1 MTTSIAICT
10 YNGEKF
16 LREQLESIFAQTVP
30 ADEIVICDDG
40 SNDNTL
46 KILEEYQN
54 RFPEILKIYQNETN
68 LGFSKN
74 FEKAIYLCTK
84 DIIITSDQ
92 DDIWKINKIEETLNF
107 FTENPDFEA
116 VFNDLEIVDE
126 QLKTLEPSY
135 LNWKNFSY
143 DFISKEIENRHL
155 FVPLVMQGSFV
166 LGCALA
172 IKKDALQKYQLKD
185 FEVAH
190 DYLIAQKLT
199 FKNKLGFIPK
209 TLSFYRQHESQVC
222 GLKYVSENKTTNNKK
237 TEQTERFKKLVYPYL
252 YTVNKAKELFPKENI
267 EETEL
272 YARFLENRK
281 RYLKSLSFFQRKKYI
296 AQCIR
301 HQYLDLKTV
310 DFFTI

>member
-16 LREQLESIFAQTVP
+16 LREQLDSIFAQTIAV
-30 ADEIVICDDG
+30 DEIVICDDG
-40 SNDNTL
+40 SDDDTL
-46 KILEEYQN
+46 KILKEYQN
-54 RFPEILKIYQNETN
+54 RFPEILKIYQNENN

-74 FEKAIYLCTK
+74 FEKAIYFCTK

-92 DDIWKINKIEETLNF
+92 DDIWKKNKVEETLNF
-107 FTENPDFEA
+107 FNQNPAFEA
-116 VFNDLEIVDE
+116 VFNDLEIVNE
-126 QLKTLEPSY
+126 HLKSIEPSY
-135 LNWKNFSY
+135 LNWKNLSH

-172 IKKDALQKYQLKD
+172 IKKEALQKYNLKD

-190 DYLIAQKLT
+190 DYFIAQKLT

-209 TLSFYRQHESQVC
+209 TLSYYRQHESQVC
-222 GLKYVSENKTTNNKK
+222 GLNYVSQNKAVPEKK
-237 TEQTERFKKLVYPYL
+237 TEQNERFKKLVYPYL
-252 YTVNKAKELFPKENI
+252 YTVNKAKELFP
-267 EETEL
+267 EEDITQSEL
-272 YARFLENRK
+272 YARFLENRNI
-281 RYLKSLSFFQRKKYI
+281 YLKSLPLLQRKKYI

-301 HQYLDLKTV
+301 HQYLDLNTL
-310 DFFTI
+310 DFFKI

>member
-1 MTTSIAICT
+1 MTTSIALCT
-10 YNGEKF
+10 YNGEKY
-16 LREQLESIFAQTVP
+16 LKEQLDSVFAQSIL

-40 SNDNTL
+40 STDETL
-46 KILEEYQN
+46 KILEDYQS

-92 DDIWKINKIEETLNF
+92 DDIWKKNKIEETLNF
-107 FTENPDFEA
+107 FAKNPDFEA

-172 IKKDALQKYQLKD
+172 IKKDAL
-185 FEVAH
+185 
-190 DYLIAQKLT
+190 
-199 FKNKLGFIPK
+199 
-209 TLSFYRQHESQVC
+209 
-222 GLKYVSENKTTNNKK
+222 
-237 TEQTERFKKLVYPYL
+237 
-252 YTVNKAKELFPKENI
+252 
-267 EETEL
+267 
-272 YARFLENRK
+272 
-281 RYLKSLSFFQRKKYI
+281 KSI
-296 AQCIR
+296 I
-301 HQYLDLKTV
+301 
-310 DFFTI
+310 